1 MCSEFMVSYGQGAK
15 IKFIMFDRIAIAAP
29 IVAALM
35 TLLAP
40 VASGSEFAVDHD
52 SSLLGFVNH
61 KRGIASALIVDPL
74 TYPSEYDLNIALN
87 PSVESATF
95 TVRYDVKN
103 LQVAGPEVLQRW
115 GRQILE
121 AGATRKP
128 LEAPSRSRRRK
139 IRNIVLSKKFMDA
152 ARYPEVRVKSL
163 GIETISNGASD
174 GRHTH
179 KMTIQIT
186 MHGKTVTTTFPS
198 TVVLEGDRLTIDAA
212 FPLKLSEF
220 NIKPYSA
227 FFGAVRFSDT
237 FHVYMHFEAKRK
249 PGRPSS

>member
-1 MCSEFMVSYGQGAK
+1 
-15 IKFIMFDRIAIAAP
+15 MFNRIAIAAP
-29 IVAALM
+29 IVAALL
-35 TLLAP
+35 TSLAP
-40 VASGSEFAVDHD
+40 AVLAEEFTVDHD
-52 SSLLGFVNH
+52 SSLLAFVNH
-61 KRGIASALIVDPL
+61 KRGIASGLIVDPL
-74 TYPSEYDLNIALN
+74 TYPGEYDLNIALN
-87 PSVESATF
+87 PSIESATF
-95 TVRYDVKN
+95 TIRYDVKN
-103 LQVAGPEVLQRW
+103 IQVAGSKVLRRW
-115 GRQILE
+115 GREILDS
-121 AGATRKP
+121 GATRKP
-128 LEAPSRSRRRK
+128 LEAPSPSRQRK
-139 IRNIVLSKKFMDA
+139 IRNVILSKKFMDA

-163 GIETISNGASD
+163 GIEAISNGASER
-174 GRHTH
+174 RHTH
-179 KMTIQIT
+179 TMTIQIT